1 MAFVGKSSLSDHK
14 RNGVNSEGLSLSKE
28 VLSFNLAQLH
38 PYFITGF
45 SDAES
50 SFVINI
56 TKNNK
61 LKTG

>member
-1 MAFVGKSSLSDHK
+1 VLAAKENLSSNPCTPC
-14 RNGVNSEGLSLSKE
+14 RGLSIGSEMIKLP
-28 VLSFNLAQLH
+28 

-50 SFVINI
+50 SFII
-56 TKNNK
+56 SIRTNNK